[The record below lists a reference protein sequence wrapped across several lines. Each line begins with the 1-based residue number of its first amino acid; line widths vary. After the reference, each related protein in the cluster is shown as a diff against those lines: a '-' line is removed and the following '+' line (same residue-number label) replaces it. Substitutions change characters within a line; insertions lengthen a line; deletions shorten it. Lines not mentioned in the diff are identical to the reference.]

1 MPDKSNKLYLYEA
14 LELRAEYAARIKTL
28 KDCLPET
35 RQNRNR
41 TFFDR
46 DEKGQRRPS
55 PAFSISDVREQLKAL
70 EYKRR
75 KLNSAIQ
82 RTNFQQQINYD
93 GDTITLNEALEL
105 RKGLNTQ
112 LGELHA
118 QVVDAAYQRVI
129 YKEDRDI
136 VEPNELSYPD
146 CVQDLESTRLA
157 FRELNRKLRAASFE
171 VVVDFQDEG

>member
-1 MPDKSNKLYLYEA
+1 MPDQNNKLYLYEA
-14 LELRAEYAARIKTL
+14 LELRAEYDARMKTL

-35 RQNRNR
+35 KQNRNR
-41 TFFDR
+41 SFFDR
-46 DEKGQRRPS
+46 DEKSHQRPS
-55 PAFSISDVREQLKAL
+55 SEFNVSNVRDQLKAL

-75 KLNSAIQ
+75 KLNSAVQ
-82 RTNFQQQINYD
+82 QTNFQHEIEYD

-112 LGELHA
+112 LGDLHT
-118 QVVDAAYQRVI
+118 QVVDAAYERVI

-136 VEPNELSYPD
+136 VEPNELSYSE
-146 CVQDLESTRLA
+146 CVQNLDRVRVS
-157 FRELNRKLRAASFE
+157 FRDLNRKLRAASFE